1 MWLSPGLPGVIL
13 WSGGVAALQAG
24 ECQLATSAR
33 RVCGG
38 CRPRR
43 RSRQGVCASKAFV
56 RMLRAHTERNRLG
69 SLTTVTFFQNCQ
81 LPELSK

>member
-56 RMLRAHTERNRLG
+56 RMLRTLRVQPAWQSNDG
-69 SLTTVTFFQNCQ
+69 G
-81 LPELSK
+81 LSKSKLLLP